1 MKDKEKEKIAQEII
15 ELELKCQED
24 KNNLNIYLQKM
35 TELTEN
41 LSLEELLEIDEYI
54 MCSKKLNN

>member
-1 MKDKEKEKIAQEII
+1 MKDKEKENIAQKII

-24 KNNLNIYLQKM
+24 KDNLNTYLQKM

-54 MCSKKLNN
+54 MSSKKLNN

>member
-24 KNNLNIYLQKM
+24 KDNLNIYLQKM

-54 MCSKKLNN
+54 MSSKS

>member
-1 MKDKEKEKIAQEII
+1 MKDKEKENIAQKII

-24 KNNLNIYLQKM
+24 KDNLNIYLQKM

>member
-1 MKDKEKEKIAQEII
+1 MKDKEKENIAQKII

-24 KNNLNIYLQKM
+24 KDNLNIYLQKM

-54 MCSKKLNN
+54 MSSKKLNN

>member
-24 KNNLNIYLQKM
+24 KDNLNIYLQKM

>member
-15 ELELKCQED
+15 KLELKCQED
-24 KNNLNIYLQKM
+24 KDNLNIYLQKM

-54 MCSKKLNN
+54 MSSKKLNN

>member
-24 KNNLNIYLQKM
+24 KDNLNIYLQKM

-54 MCSKKLNN
+54 MGSKKLNN

>member
-24 KNNLNIYLQKM
+24 KDNLNIYLQKM
-35 TELTEN
+35 TELTKN

>member
-24 KNNLNIYLQKM
+24 KDNLNIYLQKM

-54 MCSKKLNN
+54 MSSKKLNN

>member
-24 KNNLNIYLQKM
+24 KDNLNIYLQKM

-54 MCSKKLNN
+54 ICSKKLNN

>member
-24 KNNLNIYLQKM
+24 KDNLNIYLQKM
-35 TELTEN
+35 IELTEN

-54 MCSKKLNN
+54 MGSKKLNN